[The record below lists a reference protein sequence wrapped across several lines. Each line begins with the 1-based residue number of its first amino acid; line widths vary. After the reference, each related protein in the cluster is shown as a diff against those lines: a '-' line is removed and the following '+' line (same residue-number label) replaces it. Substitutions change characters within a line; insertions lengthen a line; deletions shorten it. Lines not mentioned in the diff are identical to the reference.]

1 MKGVG
6 TPLKP
11 ELLLQAYAAGVF
23 PMAESRDDPDVFWVD
38 PRQRGVLPLDGFR
51 ISRSLARTIRRGAF
65 RITFDAAFAEVID
78 GCAARDETWI
88 NATIRRLCLSLH
100 ALGSAHSVE
109 VWDGEALVGGVYGL
123 TLGGAFFGESM
134 FSTRTDAS
142 KVALAYLVDRL
153 RGAGFALFDTQFIT
167 PHLASL
173 GAVEIPRA
181 EYRTRLAAAI
191 DVRAQFPSRAP
202 VPSPQELLQRM
213 TQTS

>member
-1 MKGVG
+1 VS

-23 PMAESRDDPDVFWVD
+23 PMAESRDDPEVFWVD
-38 PRQRGVLPLDGFR
+38 PRLRGILPLDGFR
-51 ISRSLARTIRRGAF
+51 ISRSLARTIRRAQFRVSFDRAF
-65 RITFDAAFAEVID
+65 VGVID
-78 GCAARDETWI
+78 GCAARPETWI
-88 NATIRRLCLSLH
+88 NETIRSLCLSLH

-109 VWDGEALVGGVYGL
+109 VWEGTELVGGVYGI

-153 RGAGFALFDTQFIT
+153 RAAGFVLFDTQFIT

-181 EYRTRLAAAI
+181 DYRRRLAAAI
-191 DVRAQFPSRAP
+191 EVRAQFPARAP
-202 VPSPQELLQRM
+202 M